1 MGVLVALTVNC
12 FLNWGWGF
20 AGSWVASVQGPVES
34 HPLYVS
40 AGDYHGPGDEGGGLE
55 GRPLCRGGE
64 PPGLLPSKGNREEPG
79 LKKGPTGFW
88 EQRYPGVLCQSEPSL
103 DPSHSAHGGPAGRKC

>member
-1 MGVLVALTVNC
+1 MGVLGALTVNC

-64 PPGLLPSKGNREEPG
+64 PPGLLPSKGNRQRGAWPEE
-79 LKKGPTGFW
+79 GPHRLLGT
-88 EQRYPGVLCQSEPSL
+88 EISRSSVSE
-103 DPSHSAHGGPAGRKC
+103 